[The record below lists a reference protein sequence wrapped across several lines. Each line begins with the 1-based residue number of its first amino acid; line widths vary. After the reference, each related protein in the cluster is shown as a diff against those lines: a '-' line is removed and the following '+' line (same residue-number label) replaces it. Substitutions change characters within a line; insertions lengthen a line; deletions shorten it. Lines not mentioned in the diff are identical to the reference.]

1 MKKKKEKSFK
11 SNTRIN
17 EKYTYNWISK
27 SSIFKK
33 FVNLNLFFM
42 WNTLF
47 RIRFGIVN
55 SLKVKDKFGVW
66 EIVEGEREKEREGE
80 RERDKEKGRERE
92 RKRGREKYGTSS
104 IT

>member
-1 MKKKKEKSFK
+1 M
-11 SNTRIN
+11 
-17 EKYTYNWISK
+17 
-27 SSIFKK
+27 
-33 FVNLNLFFM
+33 
-42 WNTLF
+42 
-47 RIRFGIVN
+47 N